1 MAHVEPLRE
10 DDPRTVGVYRLL
22 GRLGSGGQGTVF
34 LGETPDGRRVAV
46 KVLHDSAGFDDRL
59 AKEIAA
65 AGQVAPFCIAQ
76 VLDAS
81 PGRPAYIVT
90 EYVEGPSLQ
99 QAGRHAG
106 ADLQRLAVATA
117 TALAAIHEAGVV
129 HRDFKPANVLLGPGG
144 PRVIDFGIARAAG
157 AAATVSTG
165 IVGTP
170 AYMAPEQLAGQPVG
184 PPADVFAWASVI
196 VWAATGGPPF
206 GQDTLPAVI
215 NRVLHNE
222 PQLGDLAHPLR
233 SLVYDCLAKDPRARP
248 AMRDVLLRLLGG
260 RQPQPPGSPPTPP
273 NGEYPTRAGGRPA
286 AMGGGQ
292 RGGDGP
298 MGAGVQHVPEGWDI
312 RHPPMG
318 GDSYDRQPPRSGPPN
333 GPYPPHGP
341 NGPYPPYGP
350 MGGAE
355 GPYPPYGARGVGR
368 SSSRG
373 RKGIVVAVAA
383 GVAVAAVIGGV
394 AWVVPW
400 PGPSGQETLAAP
412 STSPST
418 PTASPT
424 TSSPPSTGP
433 TRARKSPTAAPRRT
447 TTDKPATRPTR
458 TAEPS
463 PSPSPQRTKAASPS
477 ATPKPTR
484 KPVTAR
490 VSILQIKLSG
500 GPGQADADG
509 CLMPPVHF
517 QTYVESSRQGVWI
530 SYAWRVDGR
539 SVESGR
545 SWVPRD
551 DYTAFVTA
559 KQYMLDA
566 GGHTVSLRITSPS
579 SANKSVSV
587 DVCSVDH

>member
-1 MAHVEPLRE
+1 MAHVDPLRE
-10 DDPRTVGVYRLL
+10 DDPGRVAAYRLL

-117 TALAAIHEAGVV
+117 TALAAVHEAGVV

-222 PQLGDLAHPLR
+222 PQLGDLAQPLR

-248 AMRDVLLRLLGG
+248 TMRDVLLRLLGG
-260 RQPQPPGSPPTPP
+260 RQTHDGPHAAT
-273 NGEYPTRAGGRPA
+273 GGGGP
-286 AMGGGQ
+286 MGGG
-292 RGGDGP
+292 
-298 MGAGVQHVPEGWDI
+298 
-312 RHPPMG
+312 
-318 GDSYDRQPPRSGPPN
+318 
-333 GPYPPHGP
+333 GP
-341 NGPYPPYGP
+341 NGPYPPQGP
-350 MGGAE
+350 MGAGGPH
-355 GPYPPYGARGVGR
+355 GPYPPHGAVGVA
-368 SSSRG
+368 RG
-373 RKGIVVAVAA
+373 RKGGVAAVAA

-400 PGPSGQETLAAP
+400 PGLSGQGPLAAP
-412 STSPST
+412 STGPPTATGSPAESSPQ
-418 PTASPT
+418 PTAS
-424 TSSPPSTGP
+424 
-433 TRARKSPTAAPRRT
+433 ARRKKSPTAAPRRT
-447 TTDKPATRPTR
+447 ATGRPTR
-458 TAEPS
+458 PSATSKPTPARTAKPS
-463 PSPSPQRTKAASPS
+463 ASSQRSPS
-477 ATPKPTR
+477 ATPQRTR
-484 KPVTAR
+484 KPVSAR
-490 VSILQIKLSG
+490 VSILDIKLSG
-500 GPGQADADG
+500 GPGQAGAGG

-517 QTYVESSRQGVWI
+517 QTSVESSRQGVWI
-530 SYAWRVDGR
+530 SYAWQVDGR
-539 SVESGR
+539 TVESGR
-545 SWVPRD
+545 SWVPED

-559 KQYMLDA
+559 QQYMLKT

-579 SANKSVSV
+579 SASKSVSI
-587 DVCSVDH
+587 DVCSVDY

>member
-1 MAHVEPLRE
+1 MAHVDPLRE
-10 DDPRTVGVYRLL
+10 DDPGRVAAYRLL

-117 TALAAIHEAGVV
+117 TALAAVHEAGVV

-222 PQLGDLAHPLR
+222 PQLGDLAQPLR

-248 AMRDVLLRLLGG
+248 TMRDVLLRLLGG
-260 RQPQPPGSPPTPP
+260 RQTHDGPHAATG
-273 NGEYPTRAGGRPA
+273 GAGP
-286 AMGGGQ
+286 MGGGGPNGPYPPQ
-292 RGGDGP
+292 GP
-298 MGAGVQHVPEGWDI
+298 MGAGGPNRPYPPQG
-312 RHPPMG
+312 PMG
-318 GDSYDRQPPRSGPPN
+318 AGGPN
-333 GPYPPHGP
+333 GPYPPHG
-341 NGPYPPYGP
+341 
-350 MGGAE
+350 AV
-355 GPYPPYGARGVGR
+355 GVA
-368 SSSRG
+368 RG
-373 RKGIVVAVAA
+373 RKGGVAAVAA

-400 PGPSGQETLAAP
+400 PGLSGQGPLAAP
-412 STSPST
+412 STGPPTATGSPTESPPQ
-418 PTASPT
+418 PTAS
-424 TSSPPSTGP
+424 
-433 TRARKSPTAAPRRT
+433 TRRKKSPTAAPRRT
-447 TTDKPATRPTR
+447 ATGRPTR
-458 TAEPS
+458 TSATSKPTPASTAKPS
-463 PSPSPQRTKAASPS
+463 ASSQRTMAASPS
-477 ATPKPTR
+477 ATPQRTR
-484 KPVTAR
+484 KPVSAR
-490 VSILQIKLSG
+490 VSILDIKVSG
-500 GPGQADADG
+500 GPGQAGAGG

-517 QTYVESSRQGVWI
+517 QTSVESSRQGVWI
-530 SYAWRVDGR
+530 SYAWQVDGR
-539 SVESGR
+539 TVESGR
-545 SWVPRD
+545 SWVPED

-559 KQYMLDA
+559 KQYMLDT

-587 DVCSVDH
+587 DVCSVDY